1 MPDNIIIAKFKVRR
15 GLDEDR
21 KKLVLEQGELGYT
34 TDTKRLFVGNGFVS
48 GGDHIFKQHNV
59 LTVDGSRVTL
69 DTALKDDL
77 VFENNI
83 MYQLTGTDYST
94 LSSWANVNAK
104 TDNLSLEY
112 DTNNKL
118 SIADDGV
125 TTEMILN
132 NTIIPE
138 NLSAS
143 MVFASGGIS
152 LNPTLGLS
160 ANIDNESLFIDNNN
174 IIGIKDSGIQ
184 AGMLS
189 AGAVT
194 LGDISSSAIG
204 IGLSGGDGDVIVVD
218 VDNETIT
225 FDGNDQLTV
234 GTISGSNISLG
245 TGMESNLGQL
255 QHFVQ
260 TIDSTDLQTSAGE
273 LSLSRKFD
281 FNSESFYM
289 PNISINSKGTIIGAN
304 NGTIMPLSSYD
315 SGYGGFM
322 TQASGAE
329 TNTTVSVVTGVSAT
343 NTQVLSSAG
352 FVVLNIGTPTITD
365 GDTRSFANSQYI
377 AIPAFTIPQPVI
389 DLIDDKFSFVEP
401 YPYEWVGY
409 RSFDP
414 VSNDYTLG
422 FTSDGGNLSA
432 AACSGVLAVPAG
444 SAVPVIIYSDNPT
457 LTAGTYFAATTT
469 SLTSTEYNSL
479 SGWIKIEGES
489 LYNVDGSNI
498 IQSLSTC
505 P

>member
-34 TDTKRLFVGNGFVS
+34 TDKKRLFVGNGFLS
-48 GGDHIFKQHNV
+48 GGDHIFKQHEI
-59 LTVDGSRVTL
+59 LTVDGSRVNL
-69 DTALKDDL
+69 DTALQNDL
-77 VFENNI
+77 VYENNI
-83 MYQLTGTDYST
+83 MYQLTGTNYSALT
-94 LSSWANVNAK
+94 SWARVSPK
-104 TDNLSLEY
+104 TDNTSLEY
-112 DTNNKL
+112 DTNNML

-138 NLSAS
+138 NLSAA
-143 MVFASGGIS
+143 MVYPSGGIS
-152 LNPTLGLS
+152 LNPILGLS
-160 ANIDNESLFIDNNN
+160 ANVDSGALFINSSNN
-174 IIGIKDSGIQ
+174 IDISDEGIR

-194 LGDISSSAIG
+194 LGNISSSTLG

-225 FDGNDQLTV
+225 FDSNDQLTV

-245 TGMESNLGQL
+245 IGMESNLGQL
-255 QHFVQ
+255 QHFIQ
-260 TIDSTDLQTSAGE
+260 TVDSTDLQTSAGE

-304 NGTIMPLSSYD
+304 NGTIMPLSSND
-315 SGYGGFM
+315 AGYGGFM
-322 TQASGAE
+322 SQASAAE
-329 TNTTVSVVTGVSAT
+329 TNTTVSVVTGVNAT

-352 FVVLNIGTPTITD
+352 FVILNIGTPTITD
-365 GDTRSFANSQYI
+365 GDTRSFENSQYI

-444 SAVPVIIYSDNPT
+444 SAVPVIIYSDTPT
-457 LTAGTYFAATTT
+457 LTAGTYFAATPTG
-469 SLTSTEYNSL
+469 LTSPEYNSL
-479 SGWIKIEGES
+479 SGWVKIEGES